1 MTKEMM
7 VKMAKAANDGIVEVV
22 CKTTPKLNK
31 YARTRGADGKRI
43 PCPFGKVEKVAKMK
57 IDIVS
62 KYVGEKED
70 DNNHIVESWTKPT
83 NVPYIKES
91 IKNPGRY
98 YLWGRLVKSVPEWKV
113 DGKVVDRKVLDDY
126 LPIRKNSEEGDEV
139 WLKIGLD
146 NLS

>member
-7 VKMAKAANDGIVEVV
+7 VKMAKGANDGIVEVV

-31 YARTRGADGKRI
+31 YARTRGDDGKRI
-43 PCPFGKVEKVAKMK
+43 PCPFVNVEKVSKMK

-62 KYVGEKED
+62 KYVSEKKD
-70 DNNHIVESWTKPT
+70 TDNNRIVESWTKPT
-83 NVPYIKES
+83 DVPFIKES
-91 IKNPGRY
+91 IKNPGKF
-98 YLWGRLVKSVPEWKV
+98 YLFGKLVKSVPEWKV

-126 LPIRKNSEEGDEV
+126 LPIRKSEEGDEV

>member
-7 VKMAKAANDGIVEVV
+7 VKMAKSANDGIVEVV

-62 KYVGEKED
+62 KYVSEKKET
-70 DNNHIVESWTKPT
+70 DNNRIVESWTKPT
-83 NVPYIKES
+83 DVPFIKES
-91 IKNPGRY
+91 IKNPGKF
-98 YLWGRLVKSVPEWKV
+98 YLFGKLVKSVPEWKV

-126 LPIRKNSEEGDEV
+126 LPIHKNEDGDEV